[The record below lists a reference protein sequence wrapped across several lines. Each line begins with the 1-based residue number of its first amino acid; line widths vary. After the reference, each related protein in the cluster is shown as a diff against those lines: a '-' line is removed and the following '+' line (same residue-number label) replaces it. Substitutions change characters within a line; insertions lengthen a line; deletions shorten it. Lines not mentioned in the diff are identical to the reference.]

1 MELYLIVSHYIN
13 DHTCE
18 FNIFIMTLLTR
29 STYRILFCALLFII
43 PDLLHAQY
51 FGRNKVQYED
61 FDFEILHTPNFDL
74 YYYPRERESVE
85 QLGVLSERWYTRHA
99 RVFNFTFADSN
110 PLILYANHAD
120 FQQNDIVPNVG
131 VGTGGVTEGLRNRV
145 IMPLAESNQ
154 STDHVL
160 GHELVHVFQYRLA
173 KGSNIGGVRA
183 TSGIPLWFIEG
194 MAEYLSIGPSDTQTA
209 MWMRDAV
216 LHGDLPG
223 VSDLAN
229 SREYFPYRYGHAL
242 WTYMTGIWG
251 DQIVY
256 PLYEAVAR
264 TDVKSALQDTLN
276 VSSDS
281 LSGMWHQAMRDT
293 YKEDV
298 ENATPPDSI
307 GKALFSDNSDVL
319 RTAPSLSPDGE
330 YVVYISNE
338 ELFSL
343 EWYLADAETGEVIR
357 SLTNTLTDPHLNAL
371 RFIES
376 SGSWSPDGH
385 RFAAVVFEKGDNQ
398 IILVNPENGKITRE
412 LRFDDVDSMTN
423 PAWSPEGNKIVFS
436 GSSDG
441 FSDLWMYHL
450 ETDSLRQLTDSKY
463 ADLQPVWSP
472 DGQSIAFIS
481 DRGPDTNLESLR
493 YGEMVITLM
502 DMESGDLKIL
512 PAFEDA
518 KHINPQ
524 YSPDGNSLFFIS
536 DRNGVNNVYRYD
548 LQTLDRYQVTD
559 VSTGVSGIS
568 QHSPAMT
575 VAGETGTMLVTTF
588 SKSNYLFR
596 KLPAGET
603 TGELILQDQPVVNAG
618 KIPPPERRNIQVVS
632 ELLSASGLESLPDTA
647 LTRSDYKPKLR
658 LTHIGGGGGIGVS
671 NQLGVGAG
679 GGIDLQFSDML
690 NQHQLMATLRVQGTY
705 KDLGGQAVYLNRDN
719 RITWGGSVSH
729 IPFRTSQAFFSE
741 DTTTVDGNEVVAP
754 SVNRINRRVFSER
767 ISALVFYPFST
778 TQRLESS
785 LGFTHIWYD
794 SELET
799 TFFNRFGS
807 PFGRET
813 QAFDAPDPLNLFNFS
828 LAYVQDSSIPALT
841 GPIGGQ
847 RMRFEVSPTTGSL
860 NFVSTLSDYRR
871 YFFLRP
877 FTLAFRGLHSGR
889 YGEDANSDRLSP
901 NFVGFESL
909 IRGYNYASF
918 EPSEC
923 TPSPDGDNSCIE
935 INRLSG
941 SSMAISN
948 LELRLPLLGPDEFA
962 VFSSRKLPT
971 TLTTFF
977 DGGVSWTPN
986 DLPVMKW
993 DTNSTERVPVF
1004 STGASVRVNILGY
1017 LIAELYYAVP
1027 FQRPEKGGYFGFHF
1041 SPGW

>member
-1 MELYLIVSHYIN
+1 MN
-13 DHTCE
+13 K
-18 FNIFIMTLLTR
+18 LTR
-29 STYRILFCALLFII
+29 LSYWIFFCAVLLIL
-43 PDLLHAQY
+43 PDLLSAQY

-74 YYYPRERESVE
+74 YYYPREEEAVE
-85 QLGVLSERWYTRHA
+85 QLGVLSERWYARHA
-99 RVFNFTFADSN
+99 QVFNYTFADVN

-183 TSGIPLWFIEG
+183 TSSIPLWFMEG
-194 MAEYLSIGPSDTQTA
+194 MAEYLSIGSADTQTA

-216 LHGDLPG
+216 LHDDLPT

-229 SREYFPYRYGHAL
+229 SREYFPYRYGHSL
-242 WTYMTGIWG
+242 WTFMTGVWG

-256 PLYEAVAR
+256 PMYEAVAR
-264 TDVKSALQDTLN
+264 KGVKSALQDTLK
-276 VSSDS
+276 VTPDS
-281 LSGMWHQAMRDT
+281 LSGLWHDAMRAAYQD
-293 YKEDV
+293 EV
-298 ENATPPDSI
+298 EKATPPDEV
-307 GKALFSDNSDVL
+307 GEGLFSEESDVL
-319 RTAPSLSPDGE
+319 RTAPSISPNGD
-330 YVVYISNE
+330 YVIYISNE

-343 EWYLADAETGEVIR
+343 EWYLADAQTGEVIR

-376 SGSWSPDGH
+376 SGSWSPDGE

-398 IILVNPENGKITRE
+398 IIILNPDNGNITRE
-412 LRFDDVDSMTN
+412 LRFDNVDSMTN
-423 PAWSPEGNKIVFS
+423 PAWSPDGNRIVFS

-450 ETDSLRQLTDSKY
+450 EEDSLMQLTDGQY

-472 DGQSIAFIS
+472 DGQRLAFIS
-481 DRGPDTNLESLR
+481 DRGTDTDLENLR
-493 YGEMVITLM
+493 YGEMVVTLM
-502 DMESGDLKIL
+502 DIETGDLRVL
-512 PAFEDA
+512 PPFEDS

-524 YSPDGNSLFFIS
+524 FSPDGNSLFFIS
-536 DRNGVNNVYRYD
+536 DFNGVNNVYRYD
-548 LQTLDRYQVTD
+548 LQTMDRYRVTD

-575 VAGETGTMLVTTF
+575 VAGETGTMILTTF

-596 KLPAGET
+596 KLSAEETNGERV
-603 TGELILQDQPVVNAG
+603 EQDQSIVNA
-618 KIPPPERRNIQVVS
+618 KQIPPIERKNIQVVS
-632 ELLSASGLESLPDTA
+632 DLLSAPGLESLPDTA
-647 LTRSDYKPKLR
+647 VSRSDYDPTLR
-658 LTHIGGGGGIGVS
+658 LTYIGGGGGIGVS

-690 NQHQLMATLRVQGTY
+690 NQHQLMTTLRIQGTY
-705 KDLGGQAVYLNRDN
+705 KDLGGQAVYLNRDK
-719 RITWGGSVSH
+719 RFIWGGSVSH
-729 IPFRTSQAFFSE
+729 IPFRTSRAFFSE
-741 DTTTVDGNEVVAP
+741 DTTTVNGDEVVAP
-754 SVNRINRRVFSER
+754 ALNQINRRVFSER
-767 ISALVFYPFST
+767 ISVLGFYPFST

-785 LGFTHIWYD
+785 AGFTHIWYD
-794 SELET
+794 IELQT
-799 TFFNRFGS
+799 TFYDRFGN
-807 PFGRET
+807 PFERET
-813 QAFDAPDPLNLFNFS
+813 EGFDTPSPLNLFNFS

-841 GPIGGQ
+841 GPIDGQ
-847 RMRFEVSPTTGSL
+847 RMRLEVTPTTGSL
-860 NFVSTLSDYRR
+860 NYVSTLADYRR

-889 YGEDANSDRLSP
+889 YGEDANDDRLSP

-909 IRGYNYASF
+909 IRGYNFTSF
-918 EPSEC
+918 EPNEC
-923 TPSPDGDNSCIE
+923 TSSPEGNSSCVE
-935 INRLSG
+935 LNRLSG

-948 LELRLPLLGPDEFA
+948 LELRFPLLGPDEFA
-962 VFSSRKLPT
+962 LISSRTVPT

-1004 STGASVRVNILGY
+1004 SAGASVRVNILGY

>member
-1 MELYLIVSHYIN
+1 MN
-13 DHTCE
+13 K
-18 FNIFIMTLLTR
+18 LTR
-29 STYRILFCALLFII
+29 LSYWMFFCAVLLIL
-43 PDLLHAQY
+43 PDLLSAQY

-74 YYYPRERESVE
+74 YYYPREEEAVE
-85 QLGVLSERWYTRHA
+85 QLGVLSERWYARHA
-99 RVFNFTFADSN
+99 QVFNYTFADVN

-183 TSGIPLWFIEG
+183 TSSIPLWFMEG
-194 MAEYLSIGPSDTQTA
+194 MAEYLSIGSADTQTA

-216 LHGDLPG
+216 LHDDLPT

-229 SREYFPYRYGHAL
+229 SREYFPYRYGHSL
-242 WTYMTGIWG
+242 WTFMTGVWG

-256 PLYEAVAR
+256 PMYEAVAR
-264 TDVKSALQDTLN
+264 KGVKSALQDTLK
-276 VSSDS
+276 VTPDS
-281 LSGMWHQAMRDT
+281 LSGLWHDAMRAAYQD
-293 YKEDV
+293 EV
-298 ENATPPDSI
+298 EKATPPDEV
-307 GKALFSDNSDVL
+307 GEGLFSEESDVL
-319 RTAPSLSPDGE
+319 RTAPSISPNGD
-330 YVVYISNE
+330 YVIYISNE

-343 EWYLADAETGEVIR
+343 EWYLADAQTGEVIR

-376 SGSWSPDGH
+376 SGSWSPDGE

-398 IILVNPENGKITRE
+398 IIILNPDNGNITRE
-412 LRFDDVDSMTN
+412 LRFDNVDSMTN
-423 PAWSPEGNKIVFS
+423 PAWSPDGNRIVFS

-450 ETDSLRQLTDSKY
+450 EEDSLMQLTDGQY

-472 DGQSIAFIS
+472 DGQRLAFIS
-481 DRGPDTNLESLR
+481 DRGTDTDLENLR
-493 YGEMVITLM
+493 YGEMVVTLM
-502 DMESGDLKIL
+502 DIETGDLRVL
-512 PAFEDA
+512 PPFEDS

-524 YSPDGNSLFFIS
+524 FSPDGNSLFFIS
-536 DRNGVNNVYRYD
+536 DFNGVNNVYRYD
-548 LQTLDRYQVTD
+548 LQTMDRYRVTD

-575 VAGETGTMLVTTF
+575 VAGETGTMILTTF

-596 KLPAGET
+596 KLSAEETNGERV
-603 TGELILQDQPVVNAG
+603 EQDQSIVNA
-618 KIPPPERRNIQVVS
+618 KQIPPIERKNIQVVS
-632 ELLSASGLESLPDTA
+632 DLLSAPGLESLPDTA
-647 LTRSDYKPKLR
+647 VSRSDYDPTLR
-658 LTHIGGGGGIGVS
+658 LTYIGGGGGIGVS

-690 NQHQLMATLRVQGTY
+690 NQHQLMTTLRIQGTY
-705 KDLGGQAVYLNRDN
+705 KDLGGQAVYLNRDK
-719 RITWGGSVSH
+719 RFIWGGSVSH
-729 IPFRTSQAFFSE
+729 IPFRTSRAFFSE
-741 DTTTVDGNEVVAP
+741 DTTTVNGDEVVAP
-754 SVNRINRRVFSER
+754 ALNQINRRVFSER
-767 ISALVFYPFST
+767 ISVLGFYPFST

-785 LGFTHIWYD
+785 AGFTHIWYD
-794 SELET
+794 IELQT
-799 TFFNRFGS
+799 TFYDRFGN
-807 PFGRET
+807 PFERET
-813 QAFDAPDPLNLFNFS
+813 EGFDTPSPLNLFNFS

-841 GPIGGQ
+841 GPIDGQ
-847 RMRFEVSPTTGSL
+847 RMRLEVTPTTGSL
-860 NFVSTLSDYRR
+860 NYVSTLADYRR

-889 YGEDANSDRLSP
+889 YGEDANDDRLSP

-909 IRGYNYASF
+909 IRGYNFTSF
-918 EPSEC
+918 EPNEC
-923 TPSPDGDNSCIE
+923 TSSPEGNSSCVE
-935 INRLSG
+935 LNRLSG

-948 LELRLPLLGPDEFA
+948 LELRFPLLGPDEFA
-962 VFSSRKLPT
+962 LISSRTVPT

-1004 STGASVRVNILGY
+1004 SAGASVRVNILGY

>member
-1 MELYLIVSHYIN
+1 MNKFTRLSYWVFFCTVLLILPELLY
-13 DHTCE
+13 
-18 FNIFIMTLLTR
+18 
-29 STYRILFCALLFII
+29 
-43 PDLLHAQY
+43 AQY

-74 YYYPRERESVE
+74 YYYPREKEAVE
-85 QLGVLSERWYTRHA
+85 QLGVLSERWYARHA
-99 RVFNFTFADSN
+99 QVFNFTFADVN

-173 KGSNIGGVRA
+173 KGSNIGGIRA
-183 TSGIPLWFIEG
+183 TSNIPLWFIEG
-194 MAEYLSIGPSDTQTA
+194 MAEYLSIGSADTQTA

-216 LHGDLPG
+216 LHDDLPS

-242 WTYMTGIWG
+242 WTYMTGVWG

-264 TDVKSALQDTLN
+264 KGVKSALQDTLK
-276 VSSDS
+276 VTPDS
-281 LSGMWHQAMRDT
+281 LSGLWHDAMT
-293 YKEDV
+293 AAYKEEV
-298 ENATPPDSI
+298 EKATPPDEI
-307 GKALFSDNSDVL
+307 GEGLFSGESDVL
-319 RTAPSLSPDGE
+319 RTAPSISPDGE
-330 YVVYISNE
+330 YVIYISNE

-343 EWYLADAETGEVIR
+343 EWYLADVQTGEVIR

-376 SGSWSPDGH
+376 SGSWSPDGES
-385 RFAAVVFEKGDNQ
+385 FAAVVFEKGDNQ
-398 IILVNPENGKITRE
+398 IILLDPENGEITRE

-423 PAWSPEGNKIVFS
+423 PAWSPDGNKIVFS

-441 FSDLWMYHL
+441 FSDLWMYHIK
-450 ETDSLRQLTDSKY
+450 EDSLQQITDGKY

-472 DGQSIAFIS
+472 DGQHLAFIS
-481 DRGPDTNLESLR
+481 DRGPDTDLENLR

-502 DMESGDLKIL
+502 DIETGDLRVL
-512 PAFEDA
+512 PPFENS

-524 YSPDGNSLFFIS
+524 FSPDGSSLFFIS
-536 DRNGVNNVYRYD
+536 DFNGVNNVYRYD
-548 LQTLDRYQVTD
+548 LQTMDRYRVTD
-559 VSTGVSGIS
+559 ISTGVSGIS

-575 VAGETGTMLVTTF
+575 VAGETGTMILTTF
-588 SKSNYLFR
+588 SESNYLFR
-596 KLPAGET
+596 KLPAEET
-603 TGELILQDQPVVNAG
+603 TGERVEQDQPIVNAQ
-618 KIPPPERRNIQVVS
+618 KIPPLERKNIQVVS
-632 ELLSASGLESLPDTA
+632 DLLSKQGFESLPDTA
-647 LTRSDYKPKLR
+647 VTRSDYKPKLR
-658 LTHIGGGGGIGVS
+658 LTYIGGGGGIGVS

-690 NQHQLMATLRVQGTY
+690 NQHQLMTTLRIQGTY
-705 KDLGGQAVYLNRDN
+705 KDLGGQAVYLNRDK
-719 RITWGGSVSH
+719 RLIWGGSVSH
-729 IPFRTSQAFFSE
+729 IPFRTSRAFFSE
-741 DTTTVDGNEVVAP
+741 DTTTVNGDEVVAP
-754 SVNRINRRVFSER
+754 ALNRINRRVFSER
-767 ISALVFYPFST
+767 ISVLGFYPFST

-785 LGFTHIWYD
+785 AGFTHIWYD
-794 SELET
+794 IELQT
-799 TFFNRFGS
+799 TFFDRFGN
-807 PFGRET
+807 PFERET
-813 QAFDAPDPLNLFNFS
+813 EGFDTPSPLNLFNFS

-847 RMRFEVSPTTGSL
+847 RMRFEVTPTTGSL

-889 YGEDANSDRLSP
+889 YGEDANDDRLSP

-909 IRGYNYASF
+909 IRGYNFTSF
-918 EPSEC
+918 EPNEC
-923 TPSPDGDNSCIE
+923 TPSPDGNSSCVE
-935 INRLSG
+935 LNRLTG

-948 LELRLPLLGPDEFA
+948 LELRFPLFGPDDFA
-962 VFSSRKLPT
+962 LISSRTFPT

-986 DLPVMKW
+986 DLPVLKW
-993 DTNSTERVPVF
+993 ETNSTERVPVF
-1004 STGASVRVNILGY
+1004 SAGASVRVNILGY